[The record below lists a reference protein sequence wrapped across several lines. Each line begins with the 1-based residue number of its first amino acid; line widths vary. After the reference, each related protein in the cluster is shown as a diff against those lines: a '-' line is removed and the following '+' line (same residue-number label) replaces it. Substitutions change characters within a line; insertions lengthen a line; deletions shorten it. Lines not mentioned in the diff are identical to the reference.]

1 MGDDCKAGVSSR
13 RGGCMVIFGGVG
25 LGADGEARTNGD
37 TWTLQVPSAPT
48 LALPN
53 SADEFRSDVSPKASP
68 SLGGARAVW
77 KRPVLQG
84 GAPAKRLGHCVC
96 LLDGGD
102 RTGSA
107 LMLLCG
113 GFDDSGS
120 PLSDC
125 WVLELD
131 DMRWVRV
138 EVSGAQSVPPP
149 MLSSTRGRMPSAL
162 SPAMPL
168 LSGRCLATYSDSE
181 GVAVV
186 WGGRKFYRLNEP
198 DGLRRSRGTERGGL
212 LRIASEPKFPPAQA
226 PSLFHSSSVS
236 RLDRQGYSFREAPPT
251 PPHRRLQQLRHP
263 PRAGAPP
270 SPLF

>member
-1 MGDDCKAGVSSR
+1 LTVQDLVPAILRLSGAVATTAKQVSAQPRHVVVAWSSS
-13 RGGCMVIFGGVG
+13 V
-25 LGADGEARTNGD
+25 
-37 TWTLQVPSAPT
+37 APT

-84 GAPAKRLGHCVC
+84 GAPAKRMGHCVC
-96 LLDGGD
+96 LLDGGN
-102 RTGSA
+102 RSGSA